1 MFVFSVTTLGVTKI
15 LFNFLLITDHLTTK
29 DLHTLLTA
37 LHEATTKWEL
47 IGLALGFNPEDL
59 KIIEQTPTLIP
70 KGPLAYFQEMLHQ
83 WLKWCPP
90 NHSRPTVSS
99 LCEALR
105 SPTVGN
111 ECLADTLK
119 DQIKALRG
127 TAVIIPGIII
137 MHEP

>member
-1 MFVFSVTTLGVTKI
+1 
-15 LFNFLLITDHLTTK
+15 LITDHLATK

-47 IGLALGFNPEDL
+47 IGLALGFDPEDL

-70 KGPLAYFQEMLHQ
+70 KGPLAYLQEMLHQ

-90 NHSRPTVSS
+90 SHNWPTVSF

-119 DQIKALRG
+119 DRIKALRG
-127 TAVIIPGIII
+127 TYRCHMHAHACTIII
-137 MHEP
+137 QWENLRDVMITIII